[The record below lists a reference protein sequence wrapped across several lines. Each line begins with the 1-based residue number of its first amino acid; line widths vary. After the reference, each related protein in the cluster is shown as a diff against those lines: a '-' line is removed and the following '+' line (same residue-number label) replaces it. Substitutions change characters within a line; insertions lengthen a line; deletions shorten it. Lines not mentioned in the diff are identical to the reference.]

1 MLGTTNY
8 PRRVRFLLSRRW
20 VLFALVVAFLAWVA
34 TQLGQWQFSR
44 LEDRKSDNRIV
55 SANLDRPPA
64 PIDDVLSTERA
75 PRPDDEWRRVTVHGT
90 WDEEHTIVLKYQTRD
105 QGAGVDV
112 VTPLVTEN
120 GPAVLV
126 DRGWVSTG
134 NTGGSRPDLPRAT
147 EGRVTVTGWVRRDAT
162 GNATKVSDLS
172 TRAISS
178 EEIAEVTP
186 YPLYR
191 GFLDLAE
198 ESPEPTRRLEL
209 TELPDD
215 TSNGPHFFYGL
226 QWWFFGALAVF
237 GFCYLAW
244 DEFRQHR
251 RRRQDDVPPEQGALP
266 DGPSERPERASVHG
280 KHHAGHEG

>member
-1 MLGTTNY
+1 M
-8 PRRVRFLLSRRW
+8 RFLLSRRW
-20 VLFALVVAFLAWVA
+20 VLFFLVVVVLAWLA
-34 TQLGQWQFSR
+34 TQLGQWQFHR
-44 LEDRKSDNRIV
+44 LDERKHDNRIV
-55 SANLDRPPA
+55 STNLERPPA
-64 PIDDVLSTERA
+64 PVDDVLSVEKA
-75 PRPDDEWRRVTVHGT
+75 PRASDEWRRVTVHGT
-90 WDEEHTIVLKYQTRD
+90 WDDRHTIVLKYQTRD

-112 VTPLVTEN
+112 VTPLVTEA

-126 DRGWVSTG
+126 DRGWMSTDNSG
-134 NTGGSRPDLPRAT
+134 ASRPKNVPAAT
-147 EGRVTVTGWVRRDAT
+147 EGQVTVTGWVRRDAT
-162 GNATKVSDLS
+162 GGATRVSDLS

-178 EEIAEVTP
+178 RRLAEVLP

-191 GFLDLAE
+191 GFLNIAQ
-198 ESPEPTRRLEL
+198 ESPTPSKRLAP

-251 RRRQDDVPPEQGALP
+251 ERRSQ
-266 DGPSERPERASVHG
+266 RAQHAAVHG
-280 KHHAGHEG
+280 QHDAGDEG